1 MMRRRLPSAIA
12 NAYVLSSAF
21 YSPDSTIWYPLKLPL
36 VHRLPNDFNIADAF
50 LRLADRGGCLWFDSA
65 APGPMSTRPVTPSPA
80 VADAP
85 SSGEMLAEPI
95 GRYSFLTADPVAKL
109 QAWVGG
115 EDPWPVLRRWAALL
129 PKEKSPGLPPFQ
141 GGIAGLWGYE
151 AAAWLEDVGV
161 AIIDDLPTPAVSV
174 GVYDWVICHDSVSGS
189 SCLVSQGFRGEDFT
203 GDPQRAQSRLDQ
215 VLRWLADPTTARPCS
230 SSGDSRYE
238 NARTPSVAC
247 AFETPRSGVTSN
259 FSSPG
264 FRAAIDDII
273 RRIHAGDSFQV
284 NLAQRLT
291 ATASVDPATLYL
303 RLRQA
308 NPAPLAGFYDGGEF
322 QVLSSSPEGF
332 LHVRDG
338 IVETR
343 PIKGTVART
352 GDEAIDRAATE
363 VLKASEKDH
372 AENVMI
378 VDLMRN
384 DLSRVCEDDSVV
396 VTQLCEV
403 EHYAFVQH
411 LVSVVRGQ
419 LRPGI
424 SAIDLLAACFPGGSV
439 TGAPKIEAMRT
450 IAQLEPTRRGPYC
463 GSLGYVSAGGDAEF
477 NILIRTLTATGDR
490 WQIPVGGGITAQSR
504 SFDEERETWVK
515 AEGMLRAIPGGI
527 MPT

>member
-1 MMRRRLPSAIA
+1 M
-12 NAYVLSSAF
+12 
-21 YSPDSTIWYPLKLPL
+21 KLPL

-50 LRLADRGGCLWFDSA
+50 LRLVDRGGCIWFDSA
-65 APGPMSTRPVTPSPA
+65 VPGPMTNRPVKATETGKA
-80 VADAP
+80 ADSA
-85 SSGEMLAEPI
+85 SETRSETLAEPI
-95 GRYSFLTADPVAKL
+95 GRYSFLAADPIAKL
-109 QAWVGG
+109 QAFVGDD
-115 EDPWPVLRRWAALL
+115 DPWPVLRRWTTML
-129 PKEKSPGLPPFQ
+129 PPDKSPDLPPFQ

-161 AIIDDLPTPAVSV
+161 AVVDDQPTPAVSV
-174 GVYDWVICHDSVSGS
+174 GVYDWVICHDSLSQTT
-189 SCLVSQGFRGEDFT
+189 CLISQGFD
-203 GDPQRAQSRLDQ
+203 GDRFVRDPIRAQARLDQ
-215 VLRWLADPTTARPCS
+215 VLGWLAMRPTDPPMPS
-230 SSGDSRYE
+230 SANRLSENSG
-238 NARTPSVAC
+238 TLSVAC
-247 AFETPRSGVTSN
+247 SFETDRQGVTSN
-259 FSSPG
+259 FSSTG
-264 FRAAIDDII
+264 FRAAIDEII
-273 RRIHAGDSFQV
+273 CRIHAGDSFQV

-303 RLRQA
+303 RLRQS
-308 NPAPLAGFYDGGEF
+308 NPAPLAGFYDGGDF

-332 LHVRDG
+332 LHVRDCV
-338 IVETR
+338 VETR

-352 GDEAIDRAATE
+352 GDAAIDAAATE
-363 VLKASEKDH
+363 LLLASEKDR

-411 LVSVVRGQ
+411 LVSVVRGR

-463 GSLGYVSAGGDAEF
+463 GSLGYVSVGGDAEF

-490 WQIPVGGGITAQSR
+490 WQIPVGGGITAQSH
-504 SFDEERETWVK
+504 SVDEERETWVK